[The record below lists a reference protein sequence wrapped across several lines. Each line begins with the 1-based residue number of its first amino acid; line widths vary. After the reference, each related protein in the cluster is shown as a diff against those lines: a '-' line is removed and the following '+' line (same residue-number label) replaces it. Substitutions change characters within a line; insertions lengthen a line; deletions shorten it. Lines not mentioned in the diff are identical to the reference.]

1 MSVAD
6 DRIMG
11 VAEQKRNTPDSSQS
25 NYDID
30 DPADNSG
37 LSAADKAD
45 QIKLENTY
53 AAPVKAADN
62 QKRQRYFI

>member
-1 MSVAD
+1 MSVTD
-6 DRIMG
+6 YRITG
-11 VAEQKRNTPDSSQS
+11 VAEQKRNAPDSSQS

-30 DPADNSG
+30 DPADNAG

-45 QIKLENTY
+45 QIKLKNTD

-62 QKRQRYFI
+62 QKRQSNFI